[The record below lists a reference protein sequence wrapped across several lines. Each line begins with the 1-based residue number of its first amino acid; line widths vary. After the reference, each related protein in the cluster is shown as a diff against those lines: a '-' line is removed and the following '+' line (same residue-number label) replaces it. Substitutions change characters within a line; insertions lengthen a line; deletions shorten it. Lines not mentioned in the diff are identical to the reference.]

1 MLKKDNPTLK
11 HSLKALG
18 TEISFD
24 LVVPDSSKKR
34 EAADLLQKAERFIQD
49 GELIFSRFNPK
60 SELSHLNSRLGQW
73 TEASELMIE
82 LTREILH
89 YAAKS
94 NGRFDPR
101 IIGIIEA
108 IGYHSSFEKINLCNN
123 TESSKQSLENK
134 MFRGPIE
141 KDLLVDRNLIMFR
154 QRMDFSGLAKGYL
167 ADKVSQLFKKSNFS
181 NFIVDLGG
189 DMYVSGQKNNQEN
202 WYIGVEGIEEEN
214 ILLKLSNCAVAT
226 SGINRKNWQKKGKKY
241 HHLINPKQPEN
252 FDFNISSVSVLADT
266 VVEADYRAKIIFLRG
281 QEGPGYCEENNIAAI
296 FVYSNGHYSFSSS
309 IENFLI

>member
-1 MLKKDNPTLK
+1 MQKKDNLILK
-11 HSLKALG
+11 HSFKALG
-18 TEISFD
+18 TDISFD
-24 LVVPDSSKKR
+24 LAVSTPNDKKK
-34 EAADLLQKAERFIQD
+34 AISLLQSAEQLIRD
-49 GELIFSRFNPK
+49 EELIFSRFNPK
-60 SELSHLNSRLGQW
+60 SELSRLNERPNQW
-73 TEASELMIE
+73 TEVSKSMANLAQ
-82 LTREILH
+82 EILRH
-89 YAAKS
+89 ASKS
-94 NGRFDPR
+94 EGFFDPR

-134 MFRGPIE
+134 IFRQPIE

-266 VVEADYRAKIIFLRG
+266 VTEADYLAKIIFLHG
-281 QEGPGYCEENNIAAI
+281 LDGPDFCEKNKIPAL
-296 FVYSNGHYSFSSS
+296 FVYLNGHYAFSSS
-309 IENFLI
+309 MEKFLI